1 MALFGSPFLD
11 TWLTFHRLPPLSRL
25 MGFEDPFEDV
35 PHELVHPA
43 VALRDASLSSSSS
56 GSLIKEAGGDAK
68 QDAHALTDLS
78 NQGHQDLMTAM
89 VRAPAVDVLER
100 DNDYVINV
108 DVPGVAKEDLKVHVT
123 EEGRRGRKRKL
134 LTVSGER
141 KDEDFKEDKE
151 HGVRSSVRRYGK
163 FSRSLVLPEN
173 CNAEHAQIKAKH
185 NNGVLKVTLPKV
197 KTEPPLKRQA
207 IDVPIA

>member
-1 MALFGSPFLD
+1 
-11 TWLTFHRLPPLSRL
+11 
-25 MGFEDPFEDV
+25 MGFEDPFEDMS
-35 PHELVHPA
+35 HELLQSA
-43 VALRDASLSSSSS
+43 VTLPALRDASSSSS
-56 GSLIKEAGGDAK
+56 GSHGLKDAGSGDSKHDHLAMT
-68 QDAHALTDLS
+68 DASKL
-78 NQGHQDLMTAM
+78 GHQDMMTAI

-100 DNDYVINV
+100 DNDYVVNV
-108 DVPGVAKEDLKVHVT
+108 DVPGVAKEDLKIQVT

-151 HGVRSSVRRYGK
+151 HNLRSAVRRYGK

-173 CNAEHAQIKAKH
+173 CNAEPAQIKAKH

-197 KTEPPLKRQA
+197 KAEPPLKRQA